1 MPQCWLSNW
10 TAQAMALARVNPE
23 VAVTAPD
30 SFSHRGWVT
39 YLATRECLD
48 LISGKVSDMVA
59 VVGGCLAAAE
69 RGLILTRDI

>member
-1 MPQCWLSNW
+1 
-10 TAQAMALARVNPE
+10 MALARVNPE

-48 LISGKVSDMVA
+48 LISGKASPDI
-59 VVGGCLAAAE
+59 AE
-69 RGLILTRDI
+69 SASIPKWVETDS